1 MEAKFIESL
10 MNMEY
15 QPKEVNIPLRTY
27 LQTIKQLTAEIEYW
41 KHRCDLLSYENQE
54 LATENTE
61 LEEELVRAKNEHQ

>member
-10 MNMEY
+10 MNIEY
-15 QPKEVNIPLRTY
+15 QPKEVKIPLQTY
-27 LQTIKQLTAEIEYW
+27 LQMEQYW
-41 KHRCDLLSYENQE
+41 KHRCALLARINQE